1 MTDITLILADSVDRS
16 DLDVP
21 RFQAEL
27 GELMAK
33 YRTSALADIQI
44 GVILQEM
51 TEIVLRHG
59 VPLPASL
66 TLVGK
71 ALAQVQLSAVHLDPA
86 LDPFEI
92 AGKFLIRSIL
102 KSVRS
107 KLDPKTLLYES
118 QKLKVRAIR
127 VIETF
132 ERLIGARPGQ
142 KLAVNFH
149 ATSLEDVVR
158 QTGHRVALGL
168 TAAASILAA
177 GLTAVSTTL
186 AHWVPVT
193 FGVVGGLL
201 IFGLIVDALR
211 RR

>member
-1 MTDITLILADSVDRS
+1 
-16 DLDVP
+16 
-21 RFQAEL
+21 
-27 GELMAK
+27 
-33 YRTSALADIQI
+33 
-44 GVILQEM
+44 M

-92 AGKFLIRSIL
+92 AGKFLMRSIL

-118 QKLKVRAIR
+118 QKLKVHAIR

-149 ATSLEDVVR
+149 ATSLEEVVR

-186 AHWVPVT
+186 AHWIPVT

>member
-1 MTDITLILADSVDRS
+1 MANRPRS
-16 DLDVP
+16 HAIQRRP
-21 RFQAEL
+21 N
-27 GELMAK
+27 G
-33 YRTSALADIQI
+33 SATAA
-44 GVILQEM
+44 V
-51 TEIVLRHG
+51 

-66 TLVGK
+66 TLIGK
-71 ALAQVQLSAVHLDPA
+71 ALAQVQLSVVHLDPG

-92 AGKFLIRSIL
+92 AGKFLMRSIL

-118 QKLKVRAIR
+118 QKLKVRAMR

-158 QTGHRVALGL
+158 QTGRRLALGRHERPCVSL
-168 TAAASILAA
+168 QCSPVVKASRCEATKSRTVI
-177 GLTAVSTTL
+177 
-186 AHWVPVT
+186 
-193 FGVVGGLL
+193 GGLPVSSAMIL
-201 IFGLIVDALR
+201 SSPEKMPF
-211 RR
+211 